1 MTLPFGY
8 SFQILPL
15 KPIQVRR
22 GVCHPESSNSSI
34 DTCGGPARGTC
45 TAGFVCECKAGWTGP
60 HCLAAAGRDPII
72 WDHPD
77 SIHDLG
83 LDAPAFI
90 PRPLVIGL
98 VLMFSML
105 LFVVSSGRRANEGW
119 KSIPEIKTD
128 YERDLNCDASEN

>member
-1 MTLPFGY
+1 
-8 SFQILPL
+8 
-15 KPIQVRR
+15 
-22 GVCHPESSNSSI
+22 
-34 DTCGGPARGTC
+34 
-45 TAGFVCECKAGWTGP
+45 
-60 HCLAAAGRDPII
+60 
-72 WDHPD
+72 
-77 SIHDLG
+77 LG

-128 YERDLNCDASEN
+128 YNCDASEN